1 MKTQRISSLML
12 VVTTACN
19 LHCAYCYE
27 GGGNGQ
33 GEMMEL
39 ETALRA
45 LDLVAASNQPFH
57 VQFTGG
63 EPLLAGEL
71 VFRTLEYI
79 RNNNLPATTAIQT
92 NGVLLDR
99 ECARR
104 LQSFGTAVGVSVDGL
119 PTIQEALRGQGSA
132 TWKALAMLD
141 SERVPFS
148 VTTVLTSRNTDEL
161 SSLAMALHSMPM
173 ASAIGLDL
181 LVRKGS
187 ATAKSGVQP
196 PDAVT
201 IRSGVTRLLATLDV
215 LNGQRSRPLILRERQ
230 TVLKALGRAEAR
242 PYCQACTGSS
252 LAVTPRGELYPCTQA
267 LGDARFHLGTLD
279 HPRMFDT
286 ALPDGRLPEREE
298 CAGCGLQGR
307 CPGDCPSRLHY
318 NGADGAGLIC
328 DLYRTIY
335 DYCLY
340 KGEIPS

>member
-1 MKTQRISSLML
+1 ML

-19 LHCAYCYE
+19 LDCAYCYE
-27 GGGNGQ
+27 GGTGG
-33 GEMMEL
+33 GGVMEL
-39 ETALRA
+39 ETAIKA
-45 LDLVAASNQPFH
+45 LDLAASGGGPFH
-57 VQFTGG
+57 VQLTGG

-71 VFRTLEYI
+71 VFRILDYI
-79 RNNNLPATTAIQT
+79 RRNDLPATTAIQT
-92 NGVLLDR
+92 NGILLDQA
-99 ECARR
+99 CARR

-119 PTIQEALRGQGSA
+119 PAIQEQLRGQGAA
-132 TWKALAMLD
+132 TWKALAILD
-141 SERVPFS
+141 SEGVPFS
-148 VTTVLTSRNTDEL
+148 VTTVLSSRNTREL
-161 SSLAMALHSMPM
+161 STLAMALHSMPM

-187 ATAKSGVQP
+187 ATAKGGVQP
-196 PDAVT
+196 PGAVT
-201 IRSGVTRLLATLDV
+201 IRSSVTRLLATLDV
-215 LNGQRSRPLILRERQ
+215 LNAQRSRPLILRERQ
-230 TVLKALGRAEAR
+230 TVLKALRRDEAR

-252 LAVTPRGELYPCTQA
+252 LAVTPRGELYPCTQT

-279 HPRMFDT
+279 DSRLSRT
-286 ALPDGRLPEREE
+286 TLPDGQLPEREE

-340 KGEIPS
+340 KGDIPS

>member
-1 MKTQRISSLML
+1 ML

-19 LHCAYCYE
+19 LDCAYCYE
-27 GGGNGQ
+27 GGAGG
-33 GEMMEL
+33 GGVMEL
-39 ETALRA
+39 ETAIKAIEL
-45 LDLVAASNQPFH
+45 AASGGAPFH
-57 VQFTGG
+57 VQLTGG

-71 VFRTLEYI
+71 VFRILEYI

-92 NGVLLDR
+92 NGVLLDQ
-99 ECARR
+99 ELTRR
-104 LQSFGTAVGVSVDGL
+104 LHSFGTAVGVSVDGL
-119 PTIQEALRGQGSA
+119 PAIQEVLRGEGAA

-141 SERVPFS
+141 SEQVPFS
-148 VTTVLTSRNTDEL
+148 VTSVLSSRNTREL
-161 SSLAMALHSMPM
+161 STLGMALHSMPM

-187 ATAKSGVQP
+187 ALEKGDVQP

-215 LNGQRSRPLILRERQ
+215 LNAQRSRPLILRERQ
-230 TVLKALGRAEAR
+230 TVLKALRRDETR

-252 LAVTPRGELYPCTQA
+252 LAVTPRGELYPCTQT

-279 HPRMFDT
+279 DPHLSMT
-286 ALPDGRLPEREE
+286 TLLDGRLPVREE
-298 CAGCGLQGR
+298 CAGCGLQGC